1 MTVTSDL
8 RFRVS
13 ARLRKDWQNGTV
25 YYALDGAEVTVPA
38 LPGARPAPVA
48 LEWHGDEVFLG

>member
-13 ARLRKDWQNGTV
+13 ARLRKDWRNGDA
-25 YYALDGAEVTVPA
+25 YHELDGAEVTVPA
-38 LPGARPAPVA
+38 LPGAKPAAEA
-48 LEWHGDEVFLG
+48 LEWNGDEVFLG